1 MVGEVPLTVYDTK
14 YNTVYTYAT
23 KYLISRYRITS
34 DIVTEVSINYYD
46 DAGNLYT
53 RIAIPTNYVKGV
65 TTALLRVEESTRPPI
80 TIPEQPVAKPPIT
93 IPEQPSKPSKPSRPE
108 HQPILVPV

>member
-1 MVGEVPLTVYDTK
+1 MVRGMPLTVYDTK
-14 YNTVYTYAT
+14 YNTVYTYTT

-34 DIVTEVSINYYD
+34 DIVTEVSVNYYD

-65 TTALLRVEESTRPPI
+65 TTALLRIEESTRPPI
-80 TIPEQPVAKPPIT
+80 TIPEQPVTPPIT

-108 HQPILVPV
+108 HQPVLVPV

>member
-1 MVGEVPLTVYDTK
+1 MARGMPLTVYDTK
-14 YNTVYTYAT
+14 YNTIYTYTT
-23 KYLISRYRITS
+23 KYLISRYRIVS

-53 RIAIPTNYVKGV
+53 RIVIPTNYVKGV
-65 TTALLRVEESTRPPI
+65 TTALLRIEESTRPPI

-93 IPEQPSKPSKPSRPE
+93 IPEQPSKPSKPGKPE
-108 HQPILVPV
+108 QQPILVPV